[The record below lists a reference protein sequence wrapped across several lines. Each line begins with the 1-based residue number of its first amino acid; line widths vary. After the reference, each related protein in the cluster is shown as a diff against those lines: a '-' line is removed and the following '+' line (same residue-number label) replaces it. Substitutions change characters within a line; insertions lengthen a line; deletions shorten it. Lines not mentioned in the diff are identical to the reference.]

1 MAVTY
6 FGDGASS
13 QGDVHEAMNFA
24 AVMKAPVV
32 FFIQN
37 NGWAISVPTE
47 RQVAGGSV
55 AARAAGYGIP
65 SLQIDGDDVA
75 AVDEAT
81 RRAFAHARAG
91 NGPVVI
97 EAMTYRRGP
106 HSTSDDPG
114 RYRSLDEE
122 RDGAGIDPLD
132 RLRQRL
138 LADGIADEAFFA
150 EALAA
155 AKAEEEQIRTGIQAL
170 GSRPG
175 TEMFRLRSSRKP
187 PLPCRP
193 RPPTG
198 ARSPNMSN
206 SMLESDAV
214 AESPA
219 STTVMSMQQALNRA
233 LDEVLADN
241 PRTLIFGEDCG
252 RLGGVFR
259 ITDGLQAKHGPQ
271 RVFDTPLAE
280 TGILGMS
287 VGLAMAGFHPIPE
300 VQFDGFTF
308 YPAINQI
315 VCQIARMNYRS
326 RGTMPMPITLRVPSF
341 GGIRAPEHH
350 GESLE
355 ALFAHVP
362 GPEGGLGPDPVIF
375 MEPKSR
381 YWQKGEVDLAHAD
394 AAGGTPEGAKVMRE
408 GRHLTLVAWGAMV
421 SRCLQ
426 VAELAAEDG
435 IDVEVLDLRW
445 LKPIDAGALAASVR
459 KTRRAVVVHEA
470 PLTSGLGAEVAQLIT
485 QSCFD
490 TLRAPV
496 ERVTG
501 FDVPYPSGDLEDE
514 YIPNIDRILFGIQRV
529 LEYKRG

>member
-1 MAVTY
+1 
-6 FGDGASS
+6 
-13 QGDVHEAMNFA
+13 
-24 AVMKAPVV
+24 
-32 FFIQN
+32 
-37 NGWAISVPTE
+37 
-47 RQVAGGSV
+47 
-55 AARAAGYGIP
+55 
-65 SLQIDGDDVA
+65 
-75 AVDEAT
+75 
-81 RRAFAHARAG
+81 
-91 NGPVVI
+91 
-97 EAMTYRRGP
+97 
-106 HSTSDDPG
+106 
-114 RYRSLDEE
+114 
-122 RDGAGIDPLD
+122 
-132 RLRQRL
+132 
-138 LADGIADEAFFA
+138 
-150 EALAA
+150 
-155 AKAEEEQIRTGIQAL
+155 
-170 GSRPG
+170 
-175 TEMFRLRSSRKP
+175 
-187 PLPCRP
+187 
-193 RPPTG
+193 
-198 ARSPNMSN
+198 MSN
-206 SMLESDAV
+206 SILEGAPAPGKSE
-214 AESPA
+214 ESPA
-219 STTVMSMQQALNRA
+219 ATTVMSMQQALNRA

-241 PRTLIFGEDCG
+241 PKAVIFGEDCG

-259 ITDGLQAKHGPQ
+259 ITDGLQAKHGAQ

-280 TGILGMS
+280 SGILGMS

-300 VQFDGFTF
+300 VQFDGFA

-362 GPEGGLGPDPVIF
+362 GLKVVSPSNPNEAYHLLKYAATRPDPVIF

-381 YWQKGEVDLAHAD
+381 YWQKGEVYAASHD
-394 AAGGTPEGAKVMRE
+394 AAGSPEGAKVMRP
-408 GRHLTLVAWGAMV
+408 GRQLTLVAWGAMV
-421 SRCLQ
+421 ARCLQ

-435 IDVEVLDLRW
+435 IDIEVLDLRW
-445 LKPIDAGALAASVR
+445 LKPIDAEALAASVR

-470 PLTSGLGAEVAQLIT
+470 PLTSGLGAEVEQLVT

>member
-1 MAVTY
+1 MSNSILE
-6 FGDGASS
+6 GASS
-13 QGDVHEAMNFA
+13 TGE
-24 AVMKAPVV
+24 
-32 FFIQN
+32 
-37 NGWAISVPTE
+37 
-47 RQVAGGSV
+47 
-55 AARAAGYGIP
+55 
-65 SLQIDGDDVA
+65 
-75 AVDEAT
+75 
-81 RRAFAHARAG
+81 
-91 NGPVVI
+91 
-97 EAMTYRRGP
+97 
-106 HSTSDDPG
+106 ST
-114 RYRSLDEE
+114 
-122 RDGAGIDPLD
+122 
-132 RLRQRL
+132 
-138 LADGIADEAFFA
+138 
-150 EALAA
+150 
-155 AKAEEEQIRTGIQAL
+155 AL
-170 GSRPG
+170 G
-175 TEMFRLRSSRKP
+175 T
-187 PLPCRP
+187 
-193 RPPTG
+193 
-198 ARSPNMSN
+198 A
-206 SMLESDAV
+206 
-214 AESPA
+214 PA
-219 STTVMSMQQALNRA
+219 DTTVMSMQQALNRA

-241 PRTLIFGEDCG
+241 PKAVIFGEDCG

-259 ITDGLQAKHGPQ
+259 ITDGLQAKHGEQ

-280 TGILGMS
+280 SGILGMS

-300 VQFDGFTF
+300 VQFDGFA

-362 GPEGGLGPDPVIF
+362 GLKVVSPSNPHEAYHLLKYAATRPDPVIF

-381 YWQKGEVDLAHAD
+381 YWQKGEVDVNHA
-394 AAGGTPEGAKVMRE
+394 GSPTGAKVMRE

-421 SRCLQ
+421 ARCLQ

-435 IDVEVLDLRW
+435 IDIEVLDLRW
-445 LKPIDAGALAASVR
+445 LKPIDAEALAASVR

-485 QSCFD
+485 QGCFD
-490 TLRAPV
+490 TLKAPV

>member
-1 MAVTY
+1 
-6 FGDGASS
+6 
-13 QGDVHEAMNFA
+13 
-24 AVMKAPVV
+24 
-32 FFIQN
+32 
-37 NGWAISVPTE
+37 
-47 RQVAGGSV
+47 
-55 AARAAGYGIP
+55 
-65 SLQIDGDDVA
+65 
-75 AVDEAT
+75 
-81 RRAFAHARAG
+81 
-91 NGPVVI
+91 
-97 EAMTYRRGP
+97 
-106 HSTSDDPG
+106 
-114 RYRSLDEE
+114 
-122 RDGAGIDPLD
+122 
-132 RLRQRL
+132 
-138 LADGIADEAFFA
+138 
-150 EALAA
+150 
-155 AKAEEEQIRTGIQAL
+155 
-170 GSRPG
+170 
-175 TEMFRLRSSRKP
+175 
-187 PLPCRP
+187 
-193 RPPTG
+193 
-198 ARSPNMSN
+198 MSN
-206 SMLESDAV
+206 SILEGASVDA
-214 AESPA
+214 PA
-219 STTVMSMQQALNRA
+219 SVTVMSMQQALNRA

-241 PRTLIFGEDCG
+241 PKAVIFGEDCG

-259 ITDGLQAKHGPQ
+259 ITDGLQAKHGAQ

-280 TGILGMS
+280 SGILGMS

-300 VQFDGFTF
+300 VQFDGFA

-315 VCQIARMNYRS
+315 ICQIARMNYRS
-326 RGTMPMPITLRVPSF
+326 RGALPMPITLRVPSF

-362 GPEGGLGPDPVIF
+362 GLKVVSPSNPHEAYHLLKYAATRPDPVIF

-381 YWQKGEVDLAHAD
+381 YWQKGDVDPGSAD
-394 AAGGTPEGAKVMRE
+394 PAGGAPEGSKVMRE

-421 SRCLQ
+421 ARCLQ

-435 IDVEVLDLRW
+435 IDIEVLDLRW
-445 LKPIDAGALAASVR
+445 LKPIDAAGLAASVR

-490 TLRAPV
+490 TLKAPV

>member
-1 MAVTY
+1 
-6 FGDGASS
+6 
-13 QGDVHEAMNFA
+13 
-24 AVMKAPVV
+24 
-32 FFIQN
+32 
-37 NGWAISVPTE
+37 
-47 RQVAGGSV
+47 
-55 AARAAGYGIP
+55 
-65 SLQIDGDDVA
+65 
-75 AVDEAT
+75 
-81 RRAFAHARAG
+81 
-91 NGPVVI
+91 
-97 EAMTYRRGP
+97 
-106 HSTSDDPG
+106 
-114 RYRSLDEE
+114 
-122 RDGAGIDPLD
+122 
-132 RLRQRL
+132 
-138 LADGIADEAFFA
+138 
-150 EALAA
+150 
-155 AKAEEEQIRTGIQAL
+155 
-170 GSRPG
+170 
-175 TEMFRLRSSRKP
+175 
-187 PLPCRP
+187 
-193 RPPTG
+193 
-198 ARSPNMSN
+198 
-206 SMLESDAV
+206 
-214 AESPA
+214 
-219 STTVMSMQQALNRA
+219 MQQALNRA
-233 LDEVLADN
+233 LDEVLAEN
-241 PRTLIFGEDCG
+241 PKAVIFGEDCG

-259 ITDGLQAKHGPQ
+259 ITDGLQAKHGEQ

-280 TGILGMS
+280 SGILGMS

-300 VQFDGFTF
+300 VQFDGFA

-362 GPEGGLGPDPVIF
+362 GPEGGLAV
-375 MEPKSR
+375 EPAR
-381 YWQKGEVDLAHAD
+381 GLPPAQVRRH
-394 AAGGTPEGAKVMRE
+394 AAGPGDLHGAEVPLLAEGRGRRRQHDADGGSPTGAKVMRE

-421 SRCLQ
+421 ARCLQ

-435 IDVEVLDLRW
+435 IDIEVLDLRW
-445 LKPIDAGALAASVR
+445 LKPIDAEALAASVR

-490 TLRAPV
+490 TLKAPV